1 MVLVFSRGEA
11 LILDTKLTE
20 IESVIYMFRWS
31 LRSPLSLRASELSEY
46 IFVPQATSLAKALL
60 CVFLL
65 GTSQSVLGD
74 EMGRDPALV
83 YFNDHVLANEA
94 DEQGRSMKEGYVD
107 INGTRYHYVE
117 AGEGTPVVFYHGF
130 PGFWYIWKF
139 QLLELSQHYRVI
151 AIDGLGANLSDKPI
165 DIESYDIERLAADLL
180 VFTERVVGDQSYALV
195 GHDWGGALSW
205 AFAQTNPP
213 NLDKLVVIAAPP
225 YNQLLKLLA
234 TDEKQREASAY
245 INRLKMPGTIDVMK
259 ADRAKRLW
267 QIGGYDRFV
276 GEGILTREE
285 SELFRTALAREGA
298 ARGGLNWYTA
308 NVPEFS
314 AIDVDNYWPSEFA
327 KTKVES
333 LLIWGKKDTIF
344 VPDFLQELQNYAAN
358 VRIEE
363 LEDYAHVPQLRD
375 PSLVND
381 LLMDFISRPNKQ
393 QNNNAD
399 RSPL

>member
-1 MVLVFSRGEA
+1 M
-11 LILDTKLTE
+11 ILRLTE
-20 IESVIYMFRWS
+20 IESVIYMFRWN
-31 LRSPLSLRASELSEY
+31 LGSPHSLRASEWGEY
-46 IFVPQATSLAKALL
+46 IFVRRVCSLAKALFF
-60 CVFLL
+60 VFLL
-65 GTSQSVLGD
+65 GTSQSVPA
-74 EMGRDPALV
+74 EKMGRDPALV
-83 YFNDHVLANEA
+83 YFNDHVLANET
-94 DEQGRSMKEGYVD
+94 GTSNRFLKEGNVD
-107 INGTRYHYVE
+107 IAGTRYHYVE
-117 AGEGTPVVFYHGF
+117 AGEGMPVIFYHGF

-139 QLLELSQHYRVI
+139 QLMELSHHYRVI
-151 AIDGLGANLSDKPI
+151 AIDGLGANLSDKPT
-165 DIESYDIERLAADLL
+165 DIESYDIKKLAADLL
-180 VFTERVVGDQSYALV
+180 VFTERVIGDQSYALV

-245 INRLKMPGTIDVMK
+245 INRLKVPETIDVMK

-276 GEGILTREE
+276 GEGILTQEE
-285 SELFRTALAREGA
+285 SELFRAALAREEA
-298 ARGGLNWYTA
+298 ARGGLSWYSA

-314 AIDVDNYWPSEFA
+314 AIDADDYWPSEFA

-344 VPDFLQELQNYAAN
+344 VPDFLQELPNYAPN

-375 PSLVND
+375 PALVND
-381 LLMDFISRPNKQ
+381 LLIDFINTPNKQ